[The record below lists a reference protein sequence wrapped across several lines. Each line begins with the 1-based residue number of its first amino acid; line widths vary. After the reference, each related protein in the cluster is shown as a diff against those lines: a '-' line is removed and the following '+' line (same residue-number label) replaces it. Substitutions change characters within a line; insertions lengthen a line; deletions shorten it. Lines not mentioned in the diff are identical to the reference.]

1 MMIFSLRVMSF
12 SFNFFFNFLQ
22 EAYLKGESANLV
34 PGFMSDAV
42 VLSMHWDGEQKDCAF

>member
-1 MMIFSLRVMSF
+1 MSF
-12 SFNFFFNFLQ
+12 SFKFFLNFLQ

-42 VLSMHWDGEQKDCAF
+42 VLNYWDGEQKDCAF

>member
-1 MMIFSLRVMSF
+1 MSF
-12 SFNFFFNFLQ
+12 SFNFFLNFLQ

-42 VLSMHWDGEQKDCAF
+42 VLSMTPNYWDGEQKDCAF